1 MAKRKKRVSITRKIM
16 NVVIDIQNEK
26 TPHDLTR
33 KNYIRNTKRFV
44 VFCREKYNCRDY
56 DSCREHVQDYSDYL
70 QEQDCYSPAT
80 IHTYIAA
87 VCSSFDIPMN
97 EIRKPIRHI
106 GEFTRGRGSVVNH
119 TNQDLNDPEYQRTV
133 VFQRIVGIRRSELK
147 NLTGDCFVYDDFGNP
162 CILVKKGKGNKKQ
175 YQRLNKPE
183 DIDIIKPYFEGKA
196 PDEKIFTDKE
206 LNNDLNFHK
215 LRALSAQEY
224 YDIQLDRIQN
234 EPGYADKLA
243 KEIEQYWKQNNKD
256 KRTGKPKP
264 FDRTKLEGWYVT
276 RGSVRSNAKKNNR
289 PIKYNKLAVFAVSLL
304 KLSHFRTNVS
314 VENYLAI

>member
-1 MAKRKKRVSITRKIM
+1 MAKRKKRVSITRQIM
-16 NVVIDIQNEK
+16 NEVIKIQNEK

-33 KNYIRNTKRFV
+33 KTYIRNSKRFV

-56 DSCREHVQDYSDYL
+56 DSCREHIQDYSDYL
-70 QEQDCYSPAT
+70 QEQDCYSAAT

-87 VCSSFDIPMN
+87 VCSSFDIPMS
-97 EIRKPIRHI
+97 EIKKPIRHI
-106 GEFTRGRGSVVNH
+106 GEFTRGRGSVVNR
-119 TNQDLNDPEYQRTV
+119 TNQDINDPEYKRIV
-133 VFQRIVGIRRSELK
+133 EFQRIVGIRRNELK

-196 PDEKIFTDKE
+196 SDEKIFADKE
-206 LNNDLNFHK
+206 LNNDLNLHK

-224 YDIQLDRIQN
+224 YDILLGKIIN
-234 EPGYADKLA
+234 EPGFADNLM
-243 KEIEQYWKQNNKD
+243 IELEAYWNKYNID

-276 RGSVRSNAKKNNR
+276 RGSVRVSALKNNR
-289 PIKYNKLAVFAVSLL
+289 PIKYNKLAVFAVSFW
-304 KLSHFRTNVS
+304 KLSHFRSNVT
-314 VENYLAI
+314 VENYLVI